1 MADCKLQDG
10 GIAGICKA
18 FDLPSAIL
26 QFCNPAIGRMD
37 LRQLEILQAI
47 AETGSFTACGRKLHV
62 SQSAISRQILMLEE
76 ELGEPLFLRVGR
88 KVRMTPAAESLV
100 QLGQRVFQ
108 DVRETVGTI
117 TDRTRELR
125 GTLRLSGGMTVCLYV
140 FPPLL
145 THLKRVHPHLDVRV
159 TVATAGRSVQEIRG
173 GHVDAGLLTLPI
185 DESDLV
191 TVPVM
196 REELLLVTPPGH
208 PLARRRRVSPRAL
221 DGRPF
226 VLFEVG
232 SATRRVIDR
241 FFASEHI
248 EPTIVMDTENVE
260 IIKAMV
266 KTGLGIGI
274 VPYQAI
280 AREVQMGQFFCAR
293 VEGHELVRETGWVYA
308 RANRTPRVIHE
319 LLSAFDRIQPK
330 LRLAPAG
337 ARSSNPQILKSSN
350 PQILKSFLQ
359 SCHSAILQ
367 SQRLSVPACS
377 RPRRAHHGAPR
388 SL

>member
-1 MADCKLQDG
+1 
-10 GIAGICKA
+10 
-18 FDLPSAIL
+18 
-26 QFCNPAIGRMD
+26 MD

-62 SQSAISRQILMLEE
+62 SQSAISRQILLLEE

-88 KVRMTPAAESLV
+88 QVRMTPAAESLV
-100 QLGQRVFQ
+100 QLGQRVFL

-145 THLKRVHPHLDVRV
+145 KHLRRVHPHLDVRL

-173 GHVDAGLLTLPI
+173 GRVDAGLLTLPVQ
-185 DESDLV
+185 ESDLI
-191 TVPVM
+191 TVPVL
-196 REELLLVTPPGH
+196 REELLLVTTPTH
-208 PLARRRRVSPRAL
+208 PLARRRKVAPADL
-221 DGRPF
+221 DGQPF

-232 SATRRVIDR
+232 SATRKVIDQ
-241 FFASEHI
+241 FFATEKI

-266 KTGLGIGI
+266 KTGMGIGI
-274 VPYQAI
+274 VPYQAV
-280 AREVQMGQFFCAR
+280 AREVRAGQFFCTR
-293 VEGHELVRETGWVYA
+293 IDGYELVRETGWVYA
-308 RANRTPRVIHE
+308 RANRVPRVIHE
-319 LLSAFDRIQPK
+319 LLTAFDAVKGK

-337 ARSSNPQILKSSN
+337 R
-350 PQILKSFLQ
+350 
-359 SCHSAILQ
+359 
-367 SQRLSVPACS
+367 RRMPA
-377 RPRRAHHGAPR
+377 GT
-388 SL
+388 